1 MKKILLLYTFL
12 FSLFFYSKEES
23 FVDSF
28 IKSCDFSAQ
37 GRYARGYPPYLAQ
50 KAKTSLEDLEK
61 AIRSGRIH
69 INDRILVSGYEQNAV
84 PSYKFD
90 LVKKNIDDEAN
101 IKTASGWSFAPG
113 NLFGFITGFLFKDAN
128 ILKQKSKIF
137 EHINP
142 ENVEIFAPNTE
153 LLQQHAFGDNVYE
166 DLTDYRE
173 TVNRSIENSNSKNVL
188 KILIHFWKE
197 LYADGKKS
205 KQGSVIGTQD
215 IIFSILYSTYL
226 YNSEIPIYKF
236 FIGPD
241 ITYPIRVLKSQ
252 PLEATVNA
260 QTFVQRIVKE
270 LVPRNNKKTGYI
282 FGSFVDGVGKSTLM
296 GNIVNWQKYKDDFKK
311 YEPVDNSSSQL
322 ATIHPFANDVFIIDL
337 PAQMS
342 HFCAKPDG
350 HVFVDLKSCKVD
362 EQIIKNITEFLSKN
376 LEKLILDFIEA
387 MQSTKNSN
395 IKDDNSFYE
404 RYIKNVVTLKV
415 APIWIPF
422 IFENNTYVFNAEDP
436 NEVRQLI
443 SFDAAHSSGLKT
455 KEPELM
461 IFEGAT
467 IPMSY
472 EIFLEDLITRMKE
485 AGIEEV
491 VFVDFIS
498 MYPRSSRENVRI
510 NFMLH
515 QLCELF
521 GNDFDIEKSLYR
533 NFVHNHEIYS
543 MLKKYKDELIDSV
556 VLETIA
562 RTTMNDAILYE
573 SAPDIKKLS
582 FEQLIDFMQVRLKE
596 MDFCKRKQ
604 MFDFINGR
612 IDETFKEIKHYKF
625 GKIVESCW
633 NVKLDKIEALSNEMI
648 RIFSKELGNKF
659 LSDEWSGL
667 DEISELDSLSNLAIF
682 RSNEKGYILAQ
693 ITQDMH
699 DPIMLGKVFNALRL
713 THFLTFKSYLQNVV
727 TGNQVLPALF
737 IRKYEDSYYLIQKK
751 SRHSIAFERYDTI
764 DTSKKEFLF
773 GYDADDM
780 YNGIV
785 MLLLD
790 AHGKYEEMHE
800 NKTDFFVP
808 TSEVVALL
816 DKYREWDFHIDQI
829 RKSMNMIGWPTGS
842 TNLNHNLSLVIR
854 ALATQEALLKTSKMD
869 VMARDNNQEDF
880 IATIKLLEKIT
891 LPAYFSINCSNSI
904 FENYYTIEPVIKLDW
919 KSKN

>member
-12 FSLFFYSKEES
+12 FSTFGYSKEES

-61 AIRSGRIH
+61 AIRSGGIH

-128 ILKQKSKIF
+128 VLKQKAKIF

-153 LLQQHAFGDNVYE
+153 LLQKHAFGDKVYE

-173 TVNRSIENSNSKNVL
+173 SLNRSIENSNSKNVL
-188 KILIHFWKE
+188 KILIHFWKW

-205 KQGSVIGTQD
+205 KQGGVIGTQD

-226 YNSEIPIYKF
+226 CNSEIPIYKF

-252 PLEATVNA
+252 PVEATINS
-260 QTFVQRIVKE
+260 QTFVKRIVEE

-296 GNIVNWQKYKDDFKK
+296 GNIVNWQKYKNDFRK
-311 YEPVDNSSSQL
+311 YEAVDNSSSQL
-322 ATIHPFANDVFIIDL
+322 ATIHPFTDDVFIVDL

-350 HVFVDLKSCKVD
+350 HVFVDLKACKMD
-362 EQIIKNITEFLSKN
+362 EQVIKNITEFLSQN

-387 MQSTKNSN
+387 MQSTKNSS
-395 IKDDNSFYE
+395 IRDDNSFYE
-404 RYIKNVVTLKV
+404 RYVKNVVTLKV
-415 APIWIPF
+415 TPAWIPF
-422 IFENNTYVFNAEDP
+422 VFENNTYVFNAENP
-436 NEVRQLI
+436 NEIRQLV
-443 SFDAAHSSGLKT
+443 SFDEAHSSGLKA

-485 AGIEEV
+485 SGIEEV

-573 SAPDIKKLS
+573 SAPDIKKLT

-596 MDFCKRKQ
+596 MDFGKRKQ

-612 IDETFKEIKHYKF
+612 IDEAFKEIKHYKF

-633 NVKLDKIEALSNEMI
+633 NVKLDKIEALSIEI
-648 RIFSKELGNKF
+648 TKIFSKELGNKF

-667 DEISELDSLSNLAIF
+667 EEISEIDSLSNLAIF
-682 RSNEKGYILAQ
+682 RSGEKGYILAE
-693 ITQDMH
+693 INEDMH
-699 DPIMLGKVFNALRL
+699 DPIMLGKIFNALRL
-713 THFLTFKSYLQNVV
+713 THFLTFKTHLQNSIAAN
-727 TGNQVLPALF
+727 TVLPALL

-751 SRHSIAFERYDTI
+751 SRRSVAFERYDTI
-764 DTSKKEFLF
+764 DTSKKDYLF

-790 AHGKYEEMHE
+790 AHDKYEQMHE
-800 NKTDFFVP
+800 NKSDFFVT
-808 TSEVVALL
+808 TSELVALL
-816 DKYREWDFHIDQI
+816 DKYNEWDFHISRVRQ
-829 RKSMNMIGWPTGS
+829 SANMIGFPAES
-842 TNLNHNLSLVIR
+842 VNLDPNLSLILR
-854 ALATQEALLKTSKMD
+854 ALATQESLLKISKMD
-869 VMARDNNQEDF
+869 IMARDNSQEDF
-880 IATIKLLEKIT
+880 VATIKLLEKIT
-891 LPAYFSINCSNSI
+891 LPTYFSIKHKNSI
-904 FENYYTIEPVIKLDW
+904 FENYYTVEPIVKLDW